1 MFEKESVRFRQVAF
15 LATMKDNLFFAFS
28 AQRVDTKPQDAR
40 PNARIDF
47 HLLRDFITCAA
58 ITPPPEF
65 YELPDL
71 ARRKYCD
78 DDTAA
83 GDLLADKKKALPYV
97 LFSGFCPT
105 HHTNETLQYNGCQ
118 QIDIDFKTATGDQ
131 MALDVLQKIKD
142 LRPDGV
148 LLATLSPSTFGVKI
162 LLRTNNLDKDRHGAA
177 ADAAIQ
183 YLAEM
188 LQSDPKCFDH
198 LGASQ
203 PCYIP
208 FERTPGQAFFNPDAG
223 ALPINFSDPT
233 GDQGERP
240 ATVYSD
246 DQVSAAAQYLIE
258 HQIDVAS
265 CYDEY
270 LRITAACKNAFGDDG
285 KQTAFDLLNNSAAFR
300 SSNYSK
306 NFYRK
311 FDSLKRSNGKQATG
325 ATLVYLAQK
334 SGYSVTTA
342 RPGRVLQANA
352 GEYLTAVLDR
362 HQIALDDVIGKY
374 IVSPTGSGKT
384 SLVAEYM
391 RRYPDR
397 RVVLVVPHTPFC
409 DRVVERTNGAA
420 VKFYGGRKNRQIKG
434 DEHFFVT
441 TVQSYVSLSTRINI
455 QQYDVFF
462 DESHALTADTSL
474 PYKLDDLRSF
484 YAAAKNG
491 ARSITYL
498 TGTDLY
504 NFHPDFDQVERLVV
518 TAPTR
523 IKKTAQYLD
532 VDNIVAYT
540 VESVRRSSATGRVPV
555 ILRNDK
561 GIKLAELETALA
573 DLRQAV
579 LNSDRKD
586 DAIFQQITRTG
597 KIPDDVQAIITTTV
611 LKEGNDIY
619 DERAFDV
626 FFIGAFHSSTIEQLT
641 ARFRTAKEVTA
652 HIIKS
657 TNRKKSDRTFN
668 PYSFGKLV
676 ERRAQAFCD
685 EHNNQ
690 NSSDDTTAIFY
701 ERELRLAIQERPVV
715 IDQDGRASVC
725 YFALNNDV
733 FRQETG
739 VEYANNEYQARNL
752 RRYGFDVTTTSKTI
766 TGDQAHTHDDATVA
780 AIKVART
787 ECKETKQKAH
797 QTALDA
803 LQATVAPLAMVQ
815 RADLDNSAPKAFK
828 WFKILVEKYNVS
840 TQAAIDLLRDVD
852 TGKKFAL
859 LQNRIRVYL
868 LRSNKNYL
876 DGGRILAIILQ
887 KIDKDLRPGR
897 QYTAAELREK
907 LVDVL
912 RLEKSIDLAFLQPDP
927 ADQDATRTATR
938 RAVALLRMFFDVE
951 RKGQKTS
958 VDCTRNWFY
967 SLNNL
972 TQFRVQRFTTK
983 RAETTTYTNTA
994 NFDQVEREIV
1004 AALVECPF

>member
-1 MFEKESVRFRQVAF
+1 
-15 LATMKDNLFFAFS
+15 MKDNLFFAFS
-28 AQRVDTKPQDAR
+28 KQPVDTEPHLAR
-40 PNARIDF
+40 LNARIGF
-47 HLLRDFITCAA
+47 HLLRNLITGADDA
-58 ITPPPEF
+58 PPPEF

-78 DDTAA
+78 GDRTA
-83 GDLLADKKKALPYV
+83 GDLLALKKKALPYV
-97 LFSGFCPT
+97 LFSGFCPV
-105 HHTNETLQYNGCQ
+105 HHNNKTLQYNGCL
-118 QIDIDFKTATGDQ
+118 QIDYDLKTATGDQ
-131 MALDVLQKIKD
+131 DALEILQRIKD

-148 LLATLSPSTFGVKI
+148 LLATLSPSTFGNKI
-162 LLRTNNLDKDRHGAA
+162 LLRTNNLDKNRHDAA
-177 ADAAIQ
+177 ARAAIQ
-183 YLAEM
+183 YLAEL
-188 LQSDPKCFDH
+188 LQIDPKYFDH
-198 LGASQ
+198 LPASQ

-208 FERTPGQAFFNPDAG
+208 FERTPGQAFFNPDAV
-223 ALPINFSDPT
+223 ALPIILPDPADDPAGDPT

-240 ATVYSD
+240 AIIYSSD
-246 DQVSAAAQYLIE
+246 TVSAAAQYLIE
-258 HQIDVAS
+258 YKKGFSVSRRSYFVSIM
-265 CYDEY
+265 
-270 LRITAACKNAFGDDG
+270 IACKSL
-285 KQTAFDLLNNSAAFR
+285 FDQDAETIAWRILENCAEWHT
-300 SSNYSK
+300 SNTRRTWKSQWKSIK
-306 NFYRK
+306 NK
-311 FDSLKRSNGKQATG
+311 PNETG
-325 ATLVYLAQK
+325 ATLVYLAREN
-334 SGYSVTTA
+334 GFTA
-342 RPGRVLQANA
+342 PPDRPGRTLTANA

-362 HQIALDDVIGKY
+362 HQIALHDVIGKY
-374 IVSPTGSGKT
+374 IVAPTGSGKT
-384 SLVAEYM
+384 TLVAEYM

-397 RVVLVVPHTPFC
+397 RVVLVVPTKNLC
-409 DRVVERTNGAA
+409 DRIVERTHGAA
-420 VKFYGGRKNRQIKG
+420 AKFYGGRENRQITG
-434 DEHFFVT
+434 DELFFVT
-441 TVQSYVSLSTRINI
+441 TVHSFVPLSTRIDL

-462 DESHALTADTSL
+462 DESHALTADTAR
-474 PYKLDDLRSF
+474 PYKLDALRSF
-484 YAAAKNG
+484 YAAKNG

-498 TGTDLY
+498 TGTALY
-504 NFHPDFDQVERLVV
+504 NFHPDFEQVERLVV
-518 TAPTR
+518 TAPQR

-532 VDNIVAYT
+532 VENILATVA
-540 VESVRRSSATGRVPV
+540 EDVRRSVGKGRVPV
-555 ILRNDK
+555 VLVNDK
-561 GIKLAELETALA
+561 SLKLAELKTALA
-573 DLRQAV
+573 DLRLAI
-579 LNSDRKD
+579 LNSDKKE

-597 KIPDDVQAIITTTV
+597 EIPDDVQAIITTTV
-611 LKEGNDIY
+611 LKEGNDVY
-619 DERAFDV
+619 DDRAFDV
-626 FFIGAFHSSTIEQLT
+626 FIVGAHHSSTIEQLT
-641 ARFRTAKEVTA
+641 ARFRTAQEVAA

-657 TNRKKSDRTFN
+657 TSRKKSDRTFD
-668 PYSFGKLV
+668 PDQYKKLV
-676 ERRAQAFCD
+676 EQRAQAFCD

-690 NSSDDTTAIFY
+690 NRSDDTTVIFY

-725 YFALNNDV
+725 YFAMNNDV

-739 VEYANNEYQARNL
+739 VEYTNNEYQARNL

-766 TGDQAHTHDDATVA
+766 TGDQAPTHDDATVA

-797 QTALDA
+797 QTALDD

-815 RADLDNSAPKAFK
+815 RVQRADLDNGAPKAFK

-852 TGKKFAL
+852 TGKKFTL

-897 QYTAAELREK
+897 QYTADELREK

-912 RLEKSIDLAFLQPDP
+912 RLDKSIDLAFLQPDP

-938 RAVALLRMFFDVE
+938 RAVALLRMFFDVT

-958 VDCTRNWFY
+958 TDCTRNWVY

>member
-1 MFEKESVRFRQVAF
+1 
-15 LATMKDNLFFAFS
+15 MKDNLFFAFS
-28 AQRVDTKPQDAR
+28 TDSVDTLAHLAR
-40 PNARIDF
+40 PNQRIRFDY
-47 HLLRDFITCAA
+47 LRDLITGAA

-78 DDTAA
+78 GDRTA
-83 GDLLADKKKALPYV
+83 GDLLALKKKVLSYV
-97 LFSGFCPT
+97 LFSGFCAV
-105 HHTNETLQYNGCQ
+105 HHNDATLQYNGCL

-131 MALDVLQKIKD
+131 DALEILQRIKD

-177 ADAAIQ
+177 ARAAIQ
-183 YLAEM
+183 YLAE
-188 LQSDPKCFDH
+188 LLEIPVESFDK

-203 PCYIP
+203 ACYLP

-233 GDQGERP
+233 GDQGDRP

-342 RPGRVLQANA
+342 RPGRTLTANA
-352 GEYLTAVLDR
+352 GEYLTAILDR

-384 SLVAEYM
+384 TLVAEYV

-397 RVVLVVPHTPFC
+397 RVVLVVPTKNLC
-409 DRVVERTNGAA
+409 DRIVKRTKGAA
-420 VKFYGGRKNRQIKG
+420 VKFYGGKKNRYITG
-434 DEHFFVT
+434 EERFFVT
-441 TVQSYVSLSTRINI
+441 TVHSFVPFSTRVDLRQI
-455 QQYDVFF
+455 DVFF
-462 DESHALTADTSL
+462 DESHAMTADTSR
-474 PYKLDDLRSF
+474 PYKLDVLRSF
-484 YAAAKNG
+484 HAAKNG
-491 ARSITYL
+491 ARSTTYL

-518 TAPTR
+518 TAPQR
-523 IKKTAQYLD
+523 ITKTAQYWD
-532 VDNIVAYT
+532 VKNILATVA
-540 VESVRRSSATGRVPV
+540 EGVRRSVGKGRVPV
-555 ILRNDK
+555 VLQNDK
-561 GIKLAELETALA
+561 SLKLAELETALA
-573 DLRQAV
+573 DLRLAV
-579 LNSDRKD
+579 LNSDKKD
-586 DAIFQQITRTG
+586 DPIFRQITRTG
-597 KIPDDVQAIITTTV
+597 EIPGDVQAVITTTV
-611 LKEGNDIY
+611 LKEGNDVY
-619 DERAFDV
+619 DDRAFDV
-626 FFIGAFHSSTIEQLT
+626 FIVGAFHSSAIEQLT
-641 ARFRTAKEVTA
+641 ARFRTAQEVTA
-652 HIIKS
+652 YIIKS
-657 TNRKKSDRTFN
+657 SDRVRSDSTFN

-766 TGDQAHTHDDATVA
+766 TGDQAPTHDDATVA

-797 QTALDA
+797 QTALDD

-852 TGKKFAL
+852 TGKKFIL

-897 QYTAAELREK
+897 QYTADELREK

-912 RLEKSIDLAFLQPDP
+912 RLDKSIDLAFLQPDP

-938 RAVALLRMFFDVE
+938 RAVALLRMFFDVT

-958 VDCTRNWFY
+958 TDCTRNWVY

>member
-1 MFEKESVRFRQVAF
+1 MKEK
-15 LATMKDNLFFAFS
+15 LFFAFS
-28 AQRVDTKPQDAR
+28 TDSVNTLAHLAR
-40 PNARIDF
+40 PNQRIRFDY
-47 HLLRDFITCAA
+47 LRDLITGAA

-78 DDTAA
+78 GDRTA
-83 GDLLADKKKALPYV
+83 GDLLALKKKALPYV

-105 HHTNETLQYNGCQ
+105 HHNDTTLQYNGCL
-118 QIDIDFKTATGDQ
+118 QIDLDFKTATGYLV
-131 MALDVLQKIKD
+131 ALVILQKIKD

-177 ADAAIQ
+177 ARAAIQ
-183 YLAEM
+183 YLAE
-188 LQSDPKCFDH
+188 LLEIPVGSFDK

-203 PCYIP
+203 ACYLP

-223 ALPINFSDPT
+223 ALPINFSDPI
-233 GDQGERP
+233 GDQVERP

-334 SGYSVTTA
+334 SGYSVATA

-362 HQIALDDVIGKY
+362 HQIDLDDVIGKY
-374 IVSPTGSGKT
+374 IVSPTGTGKT
-384 SLVAEYM
+384 TLVAEYV

-397 RVVLVVPHTPFC
+397 RVVLVVPTKNLC
-409 DRVVERTNGAA
+409 DRIVERTHGAA
-420 VKFYGGRKNRQIKG
+420 VKFYGGRENRQITG
-434 DEHFFVT
+434 DELFIVT
-441 TVQSYVSLSTRINI
+441 TVHSFVPLSTRIDL

-462 DESHALTADTSL
+462 DEAHAATADTSR
-474 PYKLDDLRSF
+474 PYKLDVLRSF
-484 YAAAKNG
+484 YAAKNG

-498 TGTDLY
+498 TGTALY
-504 NFHPDFDQVERLVV
+504 NFHPDFKQVERLVV
-518 TAPTR
+518 TAPQR
-523 IKKTAQYLD
+523 ITKTAQYFD
-532 VDNIVAYT
+532 VKNILATVA
-540 VESVRRSSATGRVPV
+540 EGVRRSVAKGRRSVV
-555 ILRNDK
+555 LVNDK
-561 GIKLAELETALA
+561 SLKLAELETALA
-573 DLRQAV
+573 DLRLAI
-579 LNSDRKD
+579 LNSDKKE

-597 KIPDDVQAIITTTV
+597 EIPDDVQAIITTTV

-619 DERAFDV
+619 DDRAFDV
-626 FFIGAFHSSTIEQLT
+626 FIVGAHHSSTIEQLT
-641 ARFRTAKEVTA
+641 ARFRTAQEVTA
-652 HIIKS
+652 YIIKS
-657 TNRKKSDRTFN
+657 SDRVRSDRTFN

-766 TGDQAHTHDDATVA
+766 TGDQAPTHDDATVA

-787 ECKETKQKAH
+787 ECKEIKQKAH
-797 QTALDA
+797 QAALDA

-897 QYTAAELREK
+897 QYTADELREK

-912 RLEKSIDLAFLQPDP
+912 RLDNSIDLAFLQPDP

-938 RAVALLRMFFDVE
+938 RAVALLRMFFDVT

-958 VDCTRNWFY
+958 ADCTRNWFY

-994 NFDQVEREIV
+994 KFDQIEREIV
-1004 AALVECPF
+1004 DALVECPF